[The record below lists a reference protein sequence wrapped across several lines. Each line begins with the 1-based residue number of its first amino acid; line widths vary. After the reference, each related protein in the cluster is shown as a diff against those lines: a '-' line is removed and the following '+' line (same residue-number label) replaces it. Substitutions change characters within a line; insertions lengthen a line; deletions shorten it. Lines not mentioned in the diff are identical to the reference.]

1 MNSNF
6 RLMGSGVAAVLALGS
21 LAGCADDAA
30 LDGTYTHVASNPS
43 ATDSSQIFT
52 QLTINGA
59 DCVLLDRAVPAA
71 DGDVAGEEMEQECQV
86 GDNALVFR
94 SGDSEAE
101 VPFER
106 TANGDIRLGMGSET
120 VLTKQ

>member
-1 MNSNF
+1 MTSNF
-6 RLMGSGVAAVLALGS
+6 RLMGSGIAAALALAT
-21 LAGCADDAA
+21 LAGCATDAA

-43 ATDSSQIFT
+43 ETDSSQIFT
-52 QLTINGA
+52 QLTIDGD

-71 DGDVAGEEMEQECQV
+71 NGDAAGEEMEQECQV
-86 GDNALVFR
+86 GDDALVFR

-106 TANGDIRLGMGSET
+106 TENGDIRLGLGSET